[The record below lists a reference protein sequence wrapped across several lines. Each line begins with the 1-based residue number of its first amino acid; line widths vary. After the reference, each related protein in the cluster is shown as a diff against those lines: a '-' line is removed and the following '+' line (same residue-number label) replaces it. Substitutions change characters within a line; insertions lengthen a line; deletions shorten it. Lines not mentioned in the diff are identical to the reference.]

1 MFQVYATPGW
11 GSVFPEALLAL
22 GGLPY
27 RRIDVDTR
35 NKPADRAKLA
45 AVNPL
50 VQLPTIVTP
59 DGSGMTES
67 GAMGLYIAECAP
79 AGLLAPPPGDKLR
92 AAYLRWQ
99 IFLVANVYAS
109 YMIDDAPARWADG
122 EAGKAAIKQRADALR
137 KQHLLP
143 IVESSAGAPWFLGER
158 FTTLDV
164 FVSIMTRW
172 SPRREW
178 YRDNCPKLHAISLAV
193 NALPALKEIWRYNF
207 GDA

>member
-22 GGLPY
+22 GGIEY
-27 RRIDVDTR
+27 QRHDVDTR
-35 NKPADRAKLA
+35 NNPADRAKLA

-59 DGSGMTES
+59 DGAVMTES
-67 GAMGLYIAECAP
+67 GAMALYIAERAP
-79 AGLLAPPPGDKLR
+79 AGLLAPPPGDPLR

-109 YMIDDAPARWADG
+109 YMIDDAPARWADDA
-122 EAGKAAIKQRADALR
+122 AGQAAIKARADTFR
-137 KQHLLP
+137 KELLT
-143 IVESSAGAPWFLGER
+143 IVESSAGTPWFLGDR
-158 FTTLDV
+158 FSTLDM

-172 SPRREW
+172 SPRRDW
-178 YRDNCPKLHAISLAV
+178 YRANCPKLYAISVAV
-193 NALPALKEIWRYNF
+193 DALPALKEIWRYNY

>member
-27 RRIDVDTR
+27 QRIDVDTR

-45 AVNPL
+45 SVNPL
-50 VQLPTIVTP
+50 AQLPTIVTS
-59 DGSGMTES
+59 DGDVMTES
-67 GAMGLYIAECAP
+67 GAMALYIAERAP
-79 AGLLAPPPGDKLR
+79 PGLLAPPPGDKLR
-92 AAYLRWQ
+92 ATYLRWQ

-122 EAGKAAIKQRADALR
+122 EAGQAVIKARADAFR
-137 KQHLLP
+137 KELLP
-143 IVESSAGAPWFLGER
+143 IVESNCGSPWFLGDR
-158 FTTLDV
+158 FSTLDV

-172 SPRREW
+172 SPRRDW
-178 YRDNCPKLHAISLAV
+178 YRENRPKLYAISLAV
-193 NALPALKEIWRYNF
+193 DRLPALKEIWKRNY